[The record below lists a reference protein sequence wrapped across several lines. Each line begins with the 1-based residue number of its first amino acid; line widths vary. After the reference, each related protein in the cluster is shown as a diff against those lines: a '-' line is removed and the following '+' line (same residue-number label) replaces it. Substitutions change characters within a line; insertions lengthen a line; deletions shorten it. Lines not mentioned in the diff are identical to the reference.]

1 MNNESEQPAEDLE
14 VHEETMPSP
23 ENAAALAHYQQLE
36 AQLRSGANWFYW
48 IAGLSIVNS
57 VILLAEGDRSFVIGL
72 GITQII
78 NAIAI
83 AIGQNNPEIATV
95 VKAVAV
101 VVTCLAAAVVA
112 AFGFGARRRLTW
124 VFILGMIVY
133 AMDGMLYLL
142 MGPDLKSFGFHI
154 FALWCISRGLSA
166 CRQLSGMDVAPAAA
180 TAD

>member
-1 MNNESEQPAEDLE
+1 MNDESEQPAEELE
-14 VHEETMPSP
+14 AHEESMPSP
-23 ENAAALAHYQQLE
+23 DDAAALAHYQQLE
-36 AQLRSGANWFYW
+36 AQLRTGANWFFW
-48 IAGLSIVNS
+48 IAALSVVNS
-57 VILLAEGDRSFVIGL
+57 FILLAEGDRSFVIGL
-72 GITQII
+72 GITQFV

-95 VKAVAV
+95 LKVVAV
-101 VVTCLAAAVVA
+101 VVTFIAAAVVA

-124 VFILGMIVY
+124 VFILGMILY

-166 CRQLSGMDVAPAAA
+166 CRQLNGMDAAPAVA